1 MARRG
6 WTRSIIAAVLASS
19 GSAAAQLGLGYG
31 LGILVWAPNEANAA
45 VTRGAWWA
53 ALAWTTWVAA
63 TSVVV
68 GAVVGDRYGGR
79 SGSGLFVRVGRRV
92 VMALAATIGGLVTV
106 PLVAIPARGAQVVD
120 NYAPEILAGVFAATG
135 VVLGLVVA
143 LLALV
148 ARAIAANVF
157 LSAIWLWAL
166 ATVVVV
172 DGLTSGRGIEYAQLG
187 VWKFTEGGPSWRS
200 IYIPGALLM
209 LGAALLI
216 GGLAAF
222 PAAGRSDS
230 RVGVAASGA
239 IGPLLLAVAY
249 VLASPRAGEAPA
261 EMSSA
266 FAVAPYTVI
275 AGLAGSLLVALV
287 GGVPTRKTESAPRE
301 MSTTEQWLGHP
312 NGSGAAGLR
321 PAMSG
326 LTSVGSDATGAR
338 REDGALRAAGPR
350 ERSERNW

>member
-31 LGILVWAPNEANAA
+31 LGILVWTPNGADAA
-45 VTRGAWWA
+45 VARGAWWA

-79 SGSGLFVRVGRRV
+79 SGSGLFVRIGRRV
-92 VMALAATIGGLVTV
+92 VMALAATIGGLITV
-106 PLVAIPARGAQVVD
+106 PLVAIPARGAEVVD
-120 NYAPEILAGVFAATG
+120 NYAPEILAGVFATAG
-135 VVLGLVVA
+135 VVLGLIVA

-148 ARAIAANVF
+148 VRAIAANVI
-157 LSAIWLWAL
+157 LSTIWLWAL

-172 DGLTSGRGIEYAQLG
+172 DGLTSGRGIVYAQLG
-187 VWKFTEGGPSWRS
+187 VWKFTESGPEWRS

-230 RVGVAASGA
+230 RVGVVASGA
-239 IGPLLLAVAY
+239 VGPLLVAVAY
-249 VLASPRAGEAPA
+249 VLASPRAGEAPT

-266 FAVAPYTVI
+266 FTIAPYAVI
-275 AGLAGSLLVALV
+275 AGLAGSLLVTLV
-287 GGVPTRKTESAPRE
+287 GGVPSRKTDAAPPTRASAAAWPA
-301 MSTTEQWLGHP
+301 TEDWLGQP
-312 NGSGAAGLR
+312 NGSGAPGLR
-321 PAMSG
+321 PASSG
-326 LTSVGSDATGAR
+326 LRRAGSAATGAT
-338 REDGALRAAGPR
+338 REDGA
-350 ERSERNW
+350 

>member
-6 WTRSIIAAVLASS
+6 WTRSIIAAVLASA

-31 LGILVWAPNEANAA
+31 LGILVWAPNDANAA
-45 VTRGAWWA
+45 GTRGAWWA

-106 PLVAIPARGAQVVD
+106 PLVAIPARGAQIVD

-216 GGLAAF
+216 GGLAGERMGRVEKQNETAIDF
-222 PAAGRSDS
+222 FARKPAKNAHFRASRFWRFFLRDCTQHVARARSRHTDHRDAGASRARRQRDDCRVW
-230 RVGVAASGA
+230 RVGFHVKS
-239 IGPLLLAVAY
+239 LARE
-249 VLASPRAGEAPA
+249 LG
-261 EMSSA
+261 
-266 FAVAPYTVI
+266 
-275 AGLAGSLLVALV
+275 LV
-287 GGVPTRKTESAPRE
+287 GRPHRRGSA
-301 MSTTEQWLGHP
+301 
-312 NGSGAAGLR
+312 
-321 PAMSG
+321 
-326 LTSVGSDATGAR
+326 
-338 REDGALRAAGPR
+338 
-350 ERSERNW
+350 